1 MALQSITNINVDFY
15 DKKHILINAEQYD
28 KNSRF
33 ISVSC
38 YDHGTIYPINSNEHT
53 AYVRYKK
60 SDGYGVLHLCEISD
74 DGKII
79 VELTEQMLAV
89 SGICYVDLI
98 VVRGGYVNVD
108 PNSGDIVG
116 INGSSILSTM
126 TFCINV
132 IETPVDNSEIESNY
146 DFDALNKSL
155 DALNAEYT
163 NVILMSKSWA
173 VGGTGMRND
182 ESENNAR
189 YWAQVAAQNAVG
201 IPSVVTSIK
210 GSNEANYRNGQVVIT
225 ADNVGAIP
233 SANIATVNE
242 VKNYLGI

>member
-1 MALQSITNINVDFY
+1 MSLKSKTEINVDFC
-15 DKKHILINAEQYD
+15 DKKHILINAKQLD
-28 KNSRF
+28 KYSR
-33 ISVSC
+33 VLYVTC
-38 YDHGTIYPINSNEHT
+38 YNHGELCHIDKDAHSACI
-53 AYVRYKK
+53 RYRKA
-60 SDGYGVLHLCEISD
+60 DDYGVFNECDIIN
-74 DGKII
+74 GKII
-79 VELTEQMLAV
+79 VNLTEQMLAAD
-89 SGICYVDLI
+89 GICYADLVIIDKGMAEVDADTGEI
-98 VVRGGYVNVD
+98 TAI
-108 PNSGDIVG
+108 NST
-116 INGSSILSTM
+116 SILSTM

-132 IETPVDNSEIESNY
+132 LEVPVDNSEVESNY
-146 DFDALNKSL
+146 DFDALNESL

-173 VGGTGMRND
+173 VGGTGIRND
-182 ESENNAR
+182 ESENNAQ

>member
-1 MALQSITNINVDFY
+1 
-15 DKKHILINAEQYD
+15 
-28 KNSRF
+28 
-33 ISVSC
+33 
-38 YDHGTIYPINSNEHT
+38 
-53 AYVRYKK
+53 
-60 SDGYGVLHLCEISD
+60 
-74 DGKII
+74 
-79 VELTEQMLAV
+79 
-89 SGICYVDLI
+89 
-98 VVRGGYVNVD
+98 
-108 PNSGDIVG
+108 
-116 INGSSILSTM
+116 M